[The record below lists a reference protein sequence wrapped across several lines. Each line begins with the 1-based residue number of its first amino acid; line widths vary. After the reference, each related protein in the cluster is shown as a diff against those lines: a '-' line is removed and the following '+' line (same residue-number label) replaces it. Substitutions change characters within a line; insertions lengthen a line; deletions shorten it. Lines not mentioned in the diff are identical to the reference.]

1 MQNAE
6 NNRPPVPPAAKSP
19 PPRSSRP
26 LVLPPRPAGA
36 DEAAAK
42 IEAEAAAK
50 MRRLDDVR
58 AEAGDVSADAMRV
71 IVDALEGGGGDG
83 GSAPGDD
90 GDSGGA
96 GGGAPRVEWLP
107 EYAGLRLAVAI
118 CAARGAYIQ
127 RLEERHR
134 DTRLP
139 ADVKNRIVRL
149 ITLAWMR
156 ANGAL
161 FVDAADLRAATAY
174 YYYRRTGRYYALA
187 SEEFGAWLVGAM
199 GMEPVAREVVNC
211 RQAVAM
217 AAVTPTLSHVVEYR
231 RYFAHAGG
239 TVYISNGETEVVAI
253 TRDSITRQLNGAGGV
268 FFPPDSCLPKW
279 SLVEAVDPLATAL
292 YGSMATVAGERART
306 LLKLWL
312 CCLPFCPH
320 NKPLLVFV
328 GGVGSGKTKSA
339 TGVFRVLGVEPRTC
353 DFARD
358 AKPDDF
364 WTAVNRGGVLTVD
377 NVDAKIPWLP
387 QALAAASTGGTM
399 ESRKLY
405 SNDELITRRANAWIV
420 ITTASPQ
427 FAQDAGCADRIL
439 KIELYRRDEP
449 TSDSALDA
457 EIAECRDGLMSYI
470 VQAVQGA
477 LRVDDAPPDGL
488 NRRHPDWAAWAWRV
502 GVALGIRE
510 AAEEALYGAEED
522 KSLFSLVSDEAFG
535 APFVR
540 WMDSR
545 DSEWEGDAADLLEAL
560 TTSRIVSQDDAR
572 NLSPRGI
579 GRRLG
584 ASWAFFRQ
592 LYGAQKRISAGR
604 VLYRFTPRRGGLGG
618 FNDRFSTFFAMDSQ
632 NIDKKGEIGN
642 PNTPNPP
649 TPQNANKFDDEFVPG
664 APYDDPLI

>member
-6 NNRPPVPPAAKSP
+6 NNRPDAPPAAKSP
-19 PPRSSRP
+19 PPRAARP
-26 LVLPPRPAGA
+26 LTLPPRPAGA

-42 IEAEAAAK
+42 IEAETEAK

-58 AEAGDVSADAMRV
+58 AEIASVSADEMRA
-71 IVDALEGGGGDG
+71 IIDALEGGDG
-83 GSAPGDD
+83 GSSP
-90 GDSGGA
+90 GDSGAPGGA
-96 GGGAPRVEWLP
+96 GDGAPRVEWLP
-107 EYAGLRLAVAI
+107 EYAGMRLAVAI

-127 RLEERHR
+127 RLEERRR
-134 DTRLP
+134 DTRIP
-139 ADVKNRIVRL
+139 GEVKCRIVRL
-149 ITLAWMR
+149 ITLAWLR
-156 ANGAL
+156 CNGAF
-161 FVDAADLRAATAY
+161 FVDANDMRASTAY
-174 YYYRRTGRYYALA
+174 YYYRRAGRYYALA
-187 SEEFGAWLVGAM
+187 SEEFVAWLVGSM
-199 GMEPVAREVVNC
+199 GMEPTAREVVNC

-217 AAVTPTLSHVVEYR
+217 AAVTPTLSHAVEYR
-231 RYFAHAGG
+231 RYFAHVGD
-239 TVYISNGETEVVAI
+239 TVYISNGEAEVVAI
-253 TRDSITRQLNGAGGV
+253 TRNAISRQINGAGGV
-268 FFPPDSCLPKW
+268 FFPPDSCLPTW
-279 SLVEAVDPLATAL
+279 RRVEAVDPLSTVL
-292 YGSMATVAGERART
+292 YGRMATVAGERART
-306 LLKLWL
+306 LIKLWL
-312 CCLPFCPH
+312 CCLPFCPQ

-387 QALAAASTGGTM
+387 QALAAASTGGSM

-457 EIAECRDGLMSYI
+457 EIAERRDGLMSYI
-470 VQAVQGA
+470 VRAVQGA
-477 LRVDDAPPDGL
+477 LGVEEAPPAGL

-510 AAEEALYGAEED
+510 AAEESLYGAEDD
-522 KSLFSLVSDEAFG
+522 KSMFSLVSDEAFG

-540 WMDSR
+540 WMDAR
-545 DSEWEGDAADLLEAL
+545 DSDWEGDAAELLSAL
-560 TTSRIVSQDDAR
+560 TTAQIISQDDAR

-592 LYGAQKRISAGR
+592 LYGAEKRISAGR
-604 VLYRFTPRRGGLGG
+604 VIYRFTPRRGGLGG
-618 FNDRFSTFFAMDSQ
+618 FNDQFSTFFTMSSQ

-649 TPQNANKFDDEFVPG
+649 TPQKNSFDDEFAPDPG
-664 APYDDPLI
+664 APYDPLI